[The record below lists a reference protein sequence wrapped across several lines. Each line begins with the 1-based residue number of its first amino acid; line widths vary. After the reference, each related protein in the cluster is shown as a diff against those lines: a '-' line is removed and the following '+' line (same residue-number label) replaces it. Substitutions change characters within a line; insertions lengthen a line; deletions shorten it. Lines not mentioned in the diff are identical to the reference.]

1 MWCMC
6 VRTYV
11 RMCVCACVRV
21 YVCVYV
27 RVCVCLCVSLWLSVS
42 VSVSVCSRYGL
53 CGLGILVM
61 LGMKARIGFKFFKTK
76 IESPVQVLYTL

>member
-21 YVCVYV
+21 CVCVYV
-27 RVCVCLCVSLWLSVS
+27 RVCVSLSLSLS

-61 LGMKARIGFKFFKTK
+61 LGMRARIGFKFFTK
-76 IESPVQVLYTL
+76 NI